1 MMPNQ
6 RFHGCIL
13 FDLDGTLYD
22 SPRYSQRLEEEIAIF
37 VSEKLS
43 VDVGQAKAVLG
54 ERRRELGT
62 LTKTLESLGIDRE
75 DFFAS
80 MAARIEP
87 HEYVPKDASVKLIIE
102 SLKTRRYKVAL
113 VSNSGRPLVEKI
125 LKALGL
131 DESLFDAVVTSS
143 DARPKPSPEPFLQA
157 LKLTNCDKAGAIY
170 VGDRDEA
177 ELHPAKILG
186 IRTILL
192 DRKGGAQTRWADV
205 VVKDLS
211 QVPDA
216 VTRMLAD

>member
-1 MMPNQ
+1 MPDQ
-6 RFHGCIL
+6 PRQFCVL

-22 SPRYSQRLEEEIAIF
+22 SPEYSERLEQEIARF
-37 VSEKLS
+37 VSDRIS
-43 VDVGQAKAVLG
+43 VNLEQTKAVLQ

-75 DFFAS
+75 DFFES

-87 HEYVPKDASVKLIIE
+87 TDYIRSNPSLRSIIE
-102 SLKTRRYKVAL
+102 TLKKRGFKVAL

-131 DESLFDAVVTSS
+131 EQSLFDAVITSS
-143 DARPKPSPEPFLQA
+143 EVRPKPSPEPFLEA
-157 LKLTNCDKAGAIY
+157 LRRTNCEKVDAVY

-177 ELHPAKILG
+177 ELRPAKMLG

-192 DRKGGAQTRWADV
+192 DRKGASQSRWADSV
-205 VVKDLS
+205 VSDLT
-211 QVPDA
+211 QIPDSA
-216 VTRMLAD
+216 TRVLAH